1 MKIKGSVT
9 MSRKTKVET
18 ITKVVSNQDCQNKRQ
33 ALSQMKRIKWNIDF
47 KNNNQKKFWDNIVSN
62 TINFCIGPAGCG
74 KTYVATYWALQNL
87 VEKSSTY
94 DGIIITKPMV
104 EVDGERIGYL
114 PGNVDEKTEP
124 FMQSVYYNMEQIIG
138 KQRMEV
144 LRAAGI
150 IKVIPLAYMRGL
162 TLQNKIVMLDEAQNA
177 TIPQI
182 KTFLTRIGMGSKYI
196 VSGDLMQS
204 DLKSKGPNA
213 LEDSI
218 RRFTG
223 LYGVGFS
230 QFTMRDVVRH
240 PIVAEL
246 LSRYEDKF
254 FIDENVS
261 AEATLSEWL
270 THPTYEHPKYS
281 QYWEKN

>member
-1 MKIKGSVT
+1 
-9 MSRKTKVET
+9 MSRKRKVET
-18 ITKVVSNQDCQNKRQ
+18 ITKVVTNQECSNHRQ
-33 ALSQMKRIKWNIDF
+33 SMSQIRRIKWDIEF
-47 KNNNQKKFWDNIVSN
+47 KNHNQENFYDSINSN
-62 TINFCIGPAGCG
+62 TITFCIGPAGCG

-87 VEKSSTY
+87 ADKQNNF

-114 PGNVDEKTEP
+114 PGDIDEKTEP

-138 KQRMEV
+138 KQRLDV

-150 IKVIPLAYMRGL
+150 IKVVPLAYMRGL
-162 TLQNKIVMLDEAQNA
+162 TLQNKIVMLDEAQNS
-177 TIPQI
+177 TISQI

-204 DLKSKGPNA
+204 DLKSRGLNG

-218 RRFTG
+218 KRFTG
-223 LYGVGFS
+223 LYGCGFTR
-230 QFTMRDVVRH
+230 FTMSDVVRH

-246 LSRYEDKF
+246 LYRYSDWHLDDVE
-254 FIDENVS
+254 
-261 AEATLSEWL
+261 AEVTLSQWL
-270 THPTYEHPKYS
+270 KKPQYEHPRYGD
-281 QYWEKN
+281 YWSKN